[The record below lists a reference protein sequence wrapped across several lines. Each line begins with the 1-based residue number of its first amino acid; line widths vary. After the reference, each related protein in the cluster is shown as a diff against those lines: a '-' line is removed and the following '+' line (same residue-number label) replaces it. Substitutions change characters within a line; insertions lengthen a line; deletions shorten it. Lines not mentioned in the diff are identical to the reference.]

1 MAAQEIEYD
10 RTLLGV
16 EFPTAPVTVNGGAIQ
31 RYCNAAGI
39 TASIHTD
46 REAARAA
53 GYRDIVAP
61 ITMYSSMARRKRPD
75 IKLKFGRMQLLS
87 SISVEAVA
95 PVCAGDQV
103 TGALHLKE
111 VYAKTGRSGT
121 MVFVVWETTLT
132 NQWGEKVASIRDSYV
147 RSQNLHRRSNLS

>member
-16 EFPTAPVTVNGGAIQ
+16 EFPTDPVTVDSGAIQ

-53 GYRDIVAP
+53 GYRDLVAP
-61 ITMYSSMARRKRPD
+61 ITMYSSMARPKRPD
-75 IKLKFGRMQLLS
+75 IKLKFGRTQLLS
-87 SISVEAVA
+87 SIAVEAVA
-95 PVCAGDQV
+95 PVCAGDRV
-103 TGALHLKE
+103 KGAMHLKE

-132 NQWGEKVASIRDSYV
+132 NQRGEKVAAIRDSYV
-147 RSQNLHRRSNLS
+147 RAENLHHRSYLI